1 MAEEGSDEENRDDG
15 NLMEIQLKPKSSGML
30 LERNE
35 KMGGKGMEGGKGL
48 GRSGHYEEQ
57 PNDNTHQNHI
67 QSPNQGNKSSQSL
80 KNNNINLS
88 SSLLPGHNIYSYNPK
103 RK

>member
-1 MAEEGSDEENRDDG
+1 LVEEDSDEENRDEG

-35 KMGGKGMEGGKGL
+35 KMGEGGKGL

-57 PNDNTHQNHI
+57 LNGNTNQNHT
-67 QSPNQGNKSSQSL
+67 QSPNQANKSSQSL
-80 KNNNINLS
+80 KNNNCVTS
-88 SSLLPGHNIYSYNPK
+88 SSCLLPGHNIYSYNPK